1 MSDAE
6 KALESALPYPAISGL
21 VIVGF
26 CATLMFLSL
35 VYVGRRLAGTHPRDS
50 YIMPLLSILIT
61 LMFFGIVGLTMT
73 RNLPENKDTAL
84 LLGGLIAAFTTM
96 INYWFTH
103 VRRPTDPTAVDSE
116 PPPPEDTEPKG

>member
-1 MSDAE
+1 MPDLTT
-6 KALESALPYPAISGL
+6 ALENALPYPAISGL
-21 VIVGF
+21 VIVGL

-35 VYVGRRLAGTHPRDS
+35 VYVGRRLMGVHPRDS

-73 RNLPENKDTAL
+73 RALPENKDTAL

-103 VRRPTDPTAVDSE
+103 VRRPTDAPDGEE
-116 PPPPEDTEPKG
+116 PPPDDKEPPA